1 MTELL
6 DDWTI
11 DDAAA
16 HMAEQICV
24 GFRAHDRGDREEA
37 IDAFW
42 AVDALQFAH
51 LDRETARHAA
61 VAYVDALWAKDEIER
76 AHTECGEI
84 DRAALADADWEPV
97 RSRFRER
104 ASIAGI
110 DPKYAD
116 ASTEA
121 WRNHKTGSDYWTP
134 IQRAQ
139 TYELRVAMQEPEYPH
154 KPRYGQSG
162 FGPEASRYA
171 LAVELHDMRS
181 ADHWEQAKRTM
192 VPYFERVLRAHRNG

>member
-6 DDWTI
+6 DDRTI
-11 DDAAA
+11 DEAAA
-16 HMAEQICV
+16 HMAEQICI

-37 IDAFW
+37 IEAFC
-42 AVDALQFAH
+42 AVDAMQFAH

-84 DRAALADADWEPV
+84 DKAALVNADWGPV

-104 ASIAGI
+104 ASIAGV

-116 ASTEA
+116 ASTKG
-121 WRNHKTGSDYWTP
+121 WRNHKTGGDYWTP

-181 ADHWEQAKRTM
+181 ADHWEQAERTM
-192 VPYFERVLRAHRNG
+192 VPYFERVLRAHENG

>member
-1 MTELL
+1 MTESL
-6 DDWTI
+6 DDRTI
-11 DDAAA
+11 NEAAT
-16 HMAEQICV
+16 HMAEQICT
-24 GFRAHDRGDREEA
+24 GFRAHDRGDRGEA
-37 IDAFW
+37 IEAFW
-42 AVDALQFAH
+42 TVDSLQFAH

-76 AHTECGEI
+76 AHTAGGEI
-84 DRAALADADWEPV
+84 DGESLADADWEPV

-104 ASIAGI
+104 ASVAGI

-116 ASTEA
+116 ASTRG
-121 WRNHKTGSDYWTP
+121 WRNHKTGNDYWTP

-139 TYELRVAMQEPEYPH
+139 MYELRVATQDPEYPR

-162 FGPEASRYA
+162 FGPEPSRYA

-181 ADHWEQAKRTM
+181 ADYWEQAERTM
-192 VPYFERVLRAHRNG
+192 VPYFERILRAHDNV